1 MIVFGV
7 CIPVFSTVFL
17 ESLLQLWKSIF
28 LCFTPLVSV
37 SLSVSL
43 IVSDSQFCC
52 LLSSFSA
59 VKIEGLG
66 AVAAIA
72 CGQEHSLA
80 LCDSGQVFSWG
91 AGGDGQLGHRRPV
104 AKCLKPL

>member
-1 MIVFGV
+1 MFN
-7 CIPVFSTVFL
+7 TVFL
-17 ESLLQLWKSIF
+17 ESLLQLWKSVL
-28 LCFTPLVSV
+28 LCFTDLVSI

-43 IVSDSQFCC
+43 IVFNSQFCC
-52 LLSSFSA
+52 LFSSFSA
-59 VKIEGLG
+59 VKIAGLG

-91 AGGDGQLGHRRPV
+91 AGGDGQLGHRSQV
-104 AKCLKPL
+104 AKCPKPL